1 MHSFR
6 PSRSPHRA
14 RLARVIALALFVA
27 AFAVP
32 RVAFGERIR
41 DLAEIAGARENQL
54 VGYGL
59 VTGLSGT
66 GDDASVP
73 FTAQSVLAML
83 RRLGV
88 QVDPT
93 QLRLRNVAAVVVTAN
108 LPAFAKQG
116 TKLDITVSSIGNAR
130 SLSGGVLVQTLLKGA
145 DQKTYA
151 VAQGNLTVGGF
162 EAKGGTGSSVKQ
174 GSTTTA
180 RVPEGAL
187 VEKEIPT
194 EVVNGGAVR
203 LELRSPGF
211 GVSARVA
218 AAVNQ
223 KFPAAATA
231 TDGGTI
237 KVVVPVEFKDR
248 VVELVSELED
258 LEVTPVRRARVVIN
272 ERTGTIVAGGD
283 VRLAPSAVVHG
294 GLTIVVRETP
304 TVSQP
309 NAGGLVGGAGTTV
322 VVPKSDVVTHEPAKP
337 VAYMGKAPTLA
348 DVASALSA
356 LGLSTREL
364 TSVLQAM
371 RAAGALEAELVVQ

>member
-116 TKLDITVSSIGNAR
+116 TKLDITV
-130 SLSGGVLVQTLLKGA
+130 
-145 DQKTYA
+145 
-151 VAQGNLTVGGF
+151 
-162 EAKGGTGSSVKQ
+162 
-174 GSTTTA
+174 
-180 RVPEGAL
+180 
-187 VEKEIPT
+187 
-194 EVVNGGAVR
+194 
-203 LELRSPGF
+203 
-211 GVSARVA
+211 
-218 AAVNQ
+218 
-223 KFPAAATA
+223 
-231 TDGGTI
+231 
-237 KVVVPVEFKDR
+237 
-248 VVELVSELED
+248 
-258 LEVTPVRRARVVIN
+258 
-272 ERTGTIVAGGD
+272 
-283 VRLAPSAVVHG
+283 
-294 GLTIVVRETP
+294 
-304 TVSQP
+304 
-309 NAGGLVGGAGTTV
+309 
-322 VVPKSDVVTHEPAKP
+322 
-337 VAYMGKAPTLA
+337 
-348 DVASALSA
+348 
-356 LGLSTREL
+356 
-364 TSVLQAM
+364 
-371 RAAGALEAELVVQ
+371 